1 MAYTINFTNSAKTDL
16 VIEKYQV
23 NGPQSPNNAEPILS
37 ADSSLVDPDTSLVI
51 YGRGHPNYGERI
63 QEDLLWM
70 LENFWSDTPPVRP
83 TAGQM
88 WFFADSGTPDTNQLR
103 VFRATDNLN
112 PDIGG
117 EWTNANNVY
126 SSNFTPVNE
135 TYYPAHAYNNPVD
148 YVVQTE
154 GSLWYDTSSATP
166 VEHRLRIFN
175 GTTSTWQS
183 LGYVAISGDTM
194 TGPLILDA
202 DPTVALGAVTKQY
215 VDTHISDTDL
225 HLSAAQNLLLDDFES
240 IHAIVVGGGLE
251 DMADQLVALH
261 DFETDG
267 SVHTGPWGVGPND
280 RTVELAKVNIDGDTM
295 TGFLTL
301 SADPTANLHA
311 ATKQYVDSTVGG
323 AGYLPVT
330 GGTMTGDITMTAS
343 STVTGIPAATN
354 PTDAVSL
361 QEAEE
366 IALVM
371 ALALG

>member
-1 MAYTINFTNSAKTDL
+1 MAYTINFTNSAKSDL

-70 LENFWSDTPPVRP
+70 LENFWSDVPPVRP
-83 TAGQM
+83 TAGQV
-88 WFFADSGTPDTNQLR
+88 WFYADAGAPDTNQLR
-103 VFRATDNLN
+103 VFRAIDNLN
-112 PDIGG
+112 PDAGG
-117 EWTNANNVY
+117 EWVNANNVY
-126 SSNFTPVNE
+126 ASNVTPTNQS
-135 TYYPAHAYNNPVD
+135 YYAAHPYNNPVD

-154 GSLWYDTSSATP
+154 GSLWYDTSSGTP
-166 VEHRLRIFN
+166 VNHRLKIFN
-175 GTTSTWQS
+175 GTTATWQS

-194 TGPLILDA
+194 TGLLILSA
-202 DPTVALGAVTKQY
+202 DPVNPLGAVTKQY

-225 HLSAAQNLLLDDFES
+225 HLSAEQNLLLDDFES
-240 IHAIVVGGGLE
+240 IHGIVVGGGL
-251 DMADQLVALH
+251 DAMADQLVALH

-267 SVHTGPWGVGPND
+267 SVIPGPWGVGPND
-280 RTVELAKVNIDGDTM
+280 RTVELAKVDITGDTM
-295 TGFLTL
+295 LGDLIL
-301 SADPTANLHA
+301 NADPSLALGA
-311 ATKQYVDSTVGG
+311 ATKQYVDSAVGG
-323 AGYLPVT
+323 AGYLPTT
-330 GGTMTGDITMTAS
+330 GGSMTGNITMTAG
-343 STVTGIPAATN
+343 STVTGIPTATN